1 MLRSLAMS
9 KLALCATLLLAA
21 CGGSHAGGPA
31 WPKLHA
37 AETDGGESLS
47 PRQASTV
54 AAIEDAEDATPS
66 PAALAAPAAPTTP
79 APAAKPDKPA
89 SPETSPKEEIL
100 TTEEIIIEIED

>member
-1 MLRSLAMS
+1 MS

-21 CGGSHAGGPA
+21 CGGSRAAGPA
-31 WPKLHA
+31 WPTLHA
-37 AETDGGESLS
+37 AEADGGESLA

-66 PAALAAPAAPTTP
+66 PAALAAPAAPP
-79 APAAKPDKPA
+79 APAPAVKPDKPA
-89 SPETSPKEEIL
+89 SPETSPKEEVL